1 MFLGQEVHYYMV
13 FMAYYT
19 ELNLQICNYV
29 QKQRICRENSKY
41 MRLTKI
47 VVGIFALAE
56 KLPTSATLLPL
67 KNKFPR
73 RRMKKDSGT
82 AKHEENTAK
91 EKVAKERESESE
103 SRIVTWCK
111 GIVGISLF
119 KVKKV
124 IQLYSY
130 LQIDMSLSQMLG
142 KFEYG
147 LPAKF

>member
-1 MFLGQEVHYYMV
+1 
-13 FMAYYT
+13 
-19 ELNLQICNYV
+19 
-29 QKQRICRENSKY
+29 

-130 LQIDMSLSQMLG
+130 LQIDMSHSQMLG